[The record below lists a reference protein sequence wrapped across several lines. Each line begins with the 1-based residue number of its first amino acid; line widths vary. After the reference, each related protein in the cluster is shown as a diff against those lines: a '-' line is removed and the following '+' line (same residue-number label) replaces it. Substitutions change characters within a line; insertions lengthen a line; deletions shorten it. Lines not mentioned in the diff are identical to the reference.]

1 MANGVSFALGTFAR
15 DGSGAFV
22 GLVLEDLVFPLA
34 DALWRLQPR
43 ASIDA
48 SSLLSLLDEWQRSY
62 PVVARLA
69 EAIAAEGPGRGPWKA
84 LAVDASSLKV
94 LPPLRPRQ
102 LLCAGANYKRH
113 VVELSLWMRRSQ
125 GLPADDAARAALEE
139 EVLERQRR
147 GGPYVFA
154 ALPGAI
160 AGPYDDIVLPR
171 EGEQHDWELELAV
184 VMGRRAWRVGVEEAL
199 DYVAGYTIANDI
211 TTRDLVFREDV
222 PRLGADWVRS
232 KCRPTFFPLGPY
244 LVPAAFVADPLD
256 LRLTLKLNGQ
266 VMQDEST
273 SDMIFGVAE
282 LVAYASSLAVL
293 YPGDVLLTGSPAGN
307 GAQYGRFLRPG
318 DVLEGEITGLGRQ
331 RNCCVAEGEA
341 AR

>member
-1 MANGVSFALGTFAR
+1 MAQGVSFALGTFAR
-15 DGSGAFV
+15 DGGGSFV
-22 GLVLEDLVFPLA
+22 GLVLGNAVFPVA
-34 DALWRLQPR
+34 DALGQLQRR

-48 SSLLSLLDEWQRSY
+48 SSLLSLLETWDRSY
-62 PVVARLA
+62 PLLARLA
-69 EAIAAEGPGRGPWKA
+69 EAIAQEGPGRGPWA
-84 LAVDASSLKV
+84 AMGRELGSLQV
-94 LPPLRPRQ
+94 RPPVRPRQ

-113 VVELSLWMRRSQ
+113 VVELTLWMRRSQ
-125 GLPADDAARAALEE
+125 GLPADEAARAAVEE

-160 AGPYDDIVLPR
+160 AGPYDDIVLPK

-184 VMGRRAWRVGVEEAL
+184 IMGRRAWRVSKQEAL
-199 DYVAGYTIANDI
+199 GYVAGYTIANDI
-211 TTRDLVFREDV
+211 TTRDLVFRDDI
-222 PRLGADWVRS
+222 PRLGADWLRS

-244 LVPAAFVADPLD
+244 LVPAAFVPDPMD
-256 LRLTLKLNGQ
+256 LRLILRLNGQ

-282 LVAYASSLAVL
+282 LIAYVSSLAVL
-293 YPGDVLLTGSPAGN
+293 HPGDVLLTGSPAGN

-318 DVLEGEITGLGRQ
+318 DVLEGEISGLGRQ
-331 RNCCVAEGEA
+331 RNRCVAEGEA
-341 AR
+341 DR